1 MRTGQYRTAVQA
13 LRRGHE
19 LGSHNPRWPYP
30 SARWLRHAE
39 QLARLD
45 DRLPAIL
52 DGMEQPR
59 NACDCLALAHLC
71 QVYRQRYAAAVRYYA
86 EAFDAQPA
94 LAEKVQAGHRYN
106 AARAAALAG
115 CGQGKDAPPGDEA
128 RAQLR
133 RRALRWLRADL
144 AAWRRLRDKGPA
156 AAGAAAEKQLR
167 HWRQDPDLSGVRDK
181 GPLARLPVE
190 ERLAWH
196 WLWADVADALTPAR
210 NESRLELPADEFRG
224 R

>member
-1 MRTGQYRTAVQA
+1 MKTGQFRAAVQA

-39 QLARLD
+39 QLARLN

-52 DGMEQPR
+52 DGTEQPR
-59 NACDCLALAHLC
+59 NASDCLALAQLC
-71 QVYRQRYAAAVRYYA
+71 QMHRQRYAAAVRFFA

-94 LAEKVQAGHRYN
+94 LAEKVEAGHRYN
-106 AARAAALAG
+106 AACAAVLAG
-115 CGQGKDAPPGDEA
+115 CGQGKDAPPDDEA
-128 RAQLR
+128 RARLR

-144 AAWRRLRDKGPA
+144 AAWRRFRDKGPA
-156 AAGAAAEKQLR
+156 AARAAGDKQLR

-181 GPLARLPVE
+181 GPLARLSVE

-196 WLWADVADALTPAR
+196 RLWADVAHALQP
-210 NESRLELPADEFRG
+210 RG
-224 R
+224 GC